1 MRKTEGVC
9 VEYDNYDNC
18 DNLHYQT
25 AFVDI
30 VLKYEKIKPHWQFSN
45 LVCKK
50 FCFLAK
56 KMTKRVCIQGHDG
69 GIITSR

>member
-1 MRKTEGVC
+1 MSFP
-9 VEYDNYDNC
+9 DLD
-18 DNLHYQT
+18 LHFGSYKT
-25 AFVDI
+25 AFADI